1 MFKLN
6 TRFDILWIDSLRNN
20 EFADKFSKTIDYDDW
35 HATPDLFNMLAAR
48 RWGGAAIDR
57 YASKQNK

>member
-20 EFADKFSKTIDYDDW
+20 ELADKFSKTIDYDDW
-35 HATPDLFNMLAAR
+35 HSTPDLFKILVGCQTVRSSDNR
-48 RWGGAAIDR
+48 
-57 YASKQNK
+57 

>member
-20 EFADKFSKTIDYDDW
+20 ELADKFSKTIDYDVW
-35 HATPDLFNMLAAR
+35 HATPDLLKMLAVR
-48 RWGGAAIDR
+48 RWGGATIDR